1 MMELRGKSIKD
12 IILKL
17 KNIDIKNE
25 ERIYINTELSKDL
38 IIYLLENSNVD
49 TIYLS
54 ISKYNRTNK
63 KLIAA
68 LENIG
73 LNVKPLNVK
82 TGRPSKNEDIVA
94 NHLDKKPL
102 EISKIT
108 GINPKTVEYHYYKLK
123 NNIIK

>member
-1 MMELRGKSIKD
+1 MMELRGKSVED
-12 IILKL
+12 IMKKL
-17 KNIDIKNE
+17 KNIDIEDE

-49 TIYLS
+49 TIYLP

-63 KLIAA
+63 KLIRA

-73 LNVKPLNVK
+73 LSVKPIKVK
-82 TGRPSKNEDIVA
+82 TGRPSKNEDIIA
-94 NHLDKKPL
+94 NHLDKKPQ

-108 GINPKTVEYHYYKLK
+108 GINLKTVEYHYYKLK
-123 NNIIK
+123 KNKKN

>member
-12 IILKL
+12 IMEKL
-17 KNIDIKNE
+17 RNIDIKNE

-49 TIYLS
+49 TIYLP

-63 KLIAA
+63 KLIKA
-68 LENIG
+68 LEDIG
-73 LNVKPLNVK
+73 LNVEPLKVK

-123 NNIIK
+123 NKIIK

>member
-12 IILKL
+12 IMEKL

-49 TIYLS
+49 TIYLP

-73 LNVKPLNVK
+73 LNVKSLNVK

-108 GINPKTVEYHYYKLK
+108 GINQKTVEYHYYKLK